1 MPRAY
6 LGLGTNLGDREANL
20 RAAIRQLRAAGSISA
35 ISSVYRT
42 EPVGYR
48 DQPDFWNLVLEL
60 ETDVGPEEL
69 LREAHRIEEALGRV
83 RTFRNAP
90 RPIDIDLL
98 FYDDLVLESPHLT
111 LPHPRAM
118 ERGFVLYPLA
128 EIAPQLRHPRTGERM
143 VDRLERATGLE
154 RVERL
159 FPGERLLGQEE
170 GG

>member
-6 LGLGTNLGDREANL
+6 LGLGSNLGDREAHL
-20 RAAIRQLRAAGSISA
+20 RAAIRQLRAVGSISA

-48 DQPDFWNLVLEL
+48 EQPDFWNLVLEL
-60 ETDVGPEEL
+60 ETGLGPEEL
-69 LREAHRIEEALGRV
+69 LREALRIEEALGRV

-98 FYDDLVLESPHLT
+98 FYDDLVLESPHLR

-118 ERGFVLYPLA
+118 ERGFVLFPLA
-128 EIAPQLRHPRTGERM
+128 EIAPQLRDPRTGERI
-143 VDRLERATGLE
+143 VDRLERAEGLE

-159 FPGERLLGQEE
+159 FPGERLLGKED
-170 GG
+170 G

>member
-1 MPRAY
+1 V
-6 LGLGTNLGDREANL
+6 
-20 RAAIRQLRAAGSISA
+20 GSISA

-48 DQPDFWNLVLEL
+48 EQPDFWNLVLEL
-60 ETDVGPEEL
+60 ETGLGPEEL
-69 LREAHRIEEALGRV
+69 LREALRIEEALGRV

-98 FYDDLVLESPHLT
+98 FYDDLVLESPHLR

-118 ERGFVLYPLA
+118 ERGFVLFPLA
-128 EIAPQLRHPRTGERM
+128 EIAPQLRDPRTGERI
-143 VDRLERATGLE
+143 VDRLERAEGLE

-159 FPGERLLGQEE
+159 FPGERLLGEE
-170 GG
+170 DG

>member
-6 LGLGTNLGDREANL
+6 LGLGSNLGDREAHL
-20 RAAIRQLRAAGSISA
+20 RAAIRQLRAVGSISA

-48 DQPDFWNLVLEL
+48 EQPDFWNLVLEL
-60 ETDVGPEEL
+60 ETGLGPEEL
-69 LREAHRIEEALGRV
+69 LREALRIEEALGRV

-118 ERGFVLYPLA
+118 ERGFVLFPLA
-128 EIAPQLRHPRTGERM
+128 EIAPQLRDPRTGERI
-143 VDRLERATGLE
+143 VDRLERAEGLE

-159 FPGERLLGQEE
+159 FPGERLLGKEE
-170 GG
+170 DE

>member
-6 LGLGTNLGDREANL
+6 LGLGSNLGDREAHL
-20 RAAIRQLRAAGSISA
+20 RAAIRQLRAVGSISA

-48 DQPDFWNLVLEL
+48 EQPDFWNLVLEL
-60 ETDVGPEEL
+60 ETGLGPEEL
-69 LREAHRIEEALGRV
+69 LREALRIEEALGRV

-98 FYDDLVLESPHLT
+98 FYDDLVLESPHLR

-118 ERGFVLYPLA
+118 ERGFVLFPLA
-128 EIAPQLRHPRTGERM
+128 EIAPQLRDPRTGERI
-143 VDRLERATGLE
+143 VDRLERAEGLE

-159 FPGERLLGQEE
+159 FPGERLLGEE
-170 GG
+170 DG